1 MQDKSKLGNRFTCY
15 GCGKKF
21 YDLNRDEPVCPG
33 CGANQLEDPPPDTRV
48 AVMERYKGSRL
59 TAEDTAPS
67 KAAFAVE
74 DTESVD
80 TTAAEGAAAAEGAEA
95 AEGAAGAEGAEAA
108 DFEVPVD
115 TDDEELEAEPVLEP
129 EEKPST

>member
-33 CGANQLEDPPPDTRV
+33 CGANQLEDPTPDPRV

-80 TTAAEGAAAAEGAEA
+80 TKAAEGAEGTET
-95 AEGAAGAEGAEAA
+95 AEGA
-108 DFEVPVD
+108 DFKVPVD

-129 EEKPST
+129 EEKPSS

>member
-33 CGANQLEDPPPDTRV
+33 CGANQLEDPTPDPRV

-80 TTAAEGAAAAEGAEA
+80 T
-95 AEGAAGAEGAEAA
+95 EGAEAA
-108 DFEVPVD
+108 DGAEAAEASEAAEGADFEEPVD
-115 TDDEELEAEPVLEP
+115 TDDEDLEAGPVLEP

>member
-33 CGANQLEDPPPDTRV
+33 CGANQLEDPTPDPRV

-80 TTAAEGAAAAEGAEA
+80 TKAAEGAE
-95 AEGAAGAEGAEAA
+95 GAEGAEAA
-108 DFEVPVD
+108 DFKVPVD
-115 TDDEELEAEPVLEP
+115 TDDEELEAAPVLEP
-129 EEKPST
+129 EDKPST